1 MNSVALPTP
10 PKQRQG
16 RLTLALIVGLLALP
30 FVIAAALYFGGW
42 HPSRVMHHGHLLNP
56 PRPLPVEIL
65 RSTEKNAEKWQ
76 LVLHVR
82 GPCAADCLRRLDE
95 MRRVHVALYKNMGR
109 LGRALLTG
117 HADDPTLPGVR
128 ASQPDLILLNA
139 PPDTLADIADPLLLV
154 DPQGRI
160 IMTYPP
166 DASPQ
171 GLRADLDRLL
181 KYAG

>member
-1 MNSVALPTP
+1 M
-10 PKQRQG
+10 
-16 RLTLALIVGLLALP
+16 LL
-30 FVIAAALYFGGW
+30 
-42 HPSRVMHHGHLLNP
+42 
-56 PRPLPVEIL
+56 
-65 RSTEKNAEKWQ
+65 K
-76 LVLHVR
+76 
-82 GPCAADCLRRLDE
+82 
-95 MRRVHVALYKNMGR
+95 
-109 LGRALLTG
+109 
-117 HADDPTLPGVR
+117 
-128 ASQPDLILLNA
+128 A